1 MNANTPAQAPVKQK
15 KVRTFRHHAVR
26 WSLGLVVLL
35 LVTFVVI
42 VAAVFYLIKTVEGQ
56 RTLFGA
62 VQSWSNG
69 LVTVVEPA
77 GDIRNNFSAKEVQIA
92 LPSSR
97 VVVRNLN
104 YSLADYDLRPPRFH
118 FDRLSAT
125 EIDVST
131 RPTEPTPPP
140 KSMELPFALL
150 IDALS
155 IGKLSVHPEKTD
167 AAKATVITDVGGT
180 IDLGPKTHLVK
191 LVNATVD
198 TLRVT
203 GEGTLAPQ
211 APLMLKA
218 NVVARQEAK
227 GDATG
232 VPWTA
237 SLSADGP
244 LENFGVTVIARAAD
258 QSLDA
263 SARVEPFA
271 TLPLSA
277 LAARFDRFDVSKLVP
292 GAPST
297 ALSGKADIALARD
310 QPLRIVIEA
319 TNATP
324 GSLDRKQLPVSAL
337 KIAASGTPENAVIE
351 TFSAQLAGSKAA
363 AGRITGSGTW
373 KSGPWQL
380 AFDASDVKLAELDSR
395 WPALQLAGRATAS
408 GEDTTA
414 FKPIALKATLKGTAL
429 AALIDQERLPT
440 GLRSG
445 VDVNITGKIQQSRI
459 ALSEVNV
466 AAGAAQIRGTL
477 VAERD
482 AVSNTTAAATAQKSR
497 PWRVSTETQW
507 SKLDPFAFM
516 PSRAGAAQNALL
528 NGNIKGNAIIDF
540 AALTKPI
547 AASADVT
554 IKDSRWGAQ
563 PLTVDA
569 KLTLLAPSDMPN
581 LPPRIETGGN
591 LVLASNRAQ
600 WNGRLGAVS
609 DVLTWSID
617 AQNLSVLQAMD
628 PGRMSPR
635 RMPGP
640 GDDAKNKATLSGNV
654 KGQGTLTGAWST
666 LAVDATLN
674 GQDFALAATRVQR
687 FAVKLQVAL
696 RPDAPFNLDLSADG
710 ISSGAPSNTAIGSLN
725 LRGKG
730 SLREHRIEATGT
742 LKQGE
747 RNLQLIAALTGR
759 AESTA
764 ESALSAWGGALERLQ
779 IDEAASREGAVAQ
792 AWARFEPFTLH
803 WRSGSGVSGNTFTA
817 DAAKAVIASVPI
829 NWTTLQY
836 STASTT
842 QSTPSFSGAGNIGP
856 FNVVALERQ
865 WGRDTFDGDL
875 MLAGRFALST
885 EGGTRATL
893 ELARQSGDLRIGD
906 NAGSGSLGLRELKF
920 ALNAGQGIWRVSQ
933 LIDGERVGRA
943 VATATITASAQDMF
957 PPASSPLDGKLS
969 ARLDS
974 LAAWGSFL
982 PPGWRLGG
990 GLNGEA
996 TFGGTLGNPEGQG
1009 ALVLNDLTIKNALQG
1024 VDLAEGRGRIVFVG
1038 EQVQLEAV
1046 SARGG
1051 DGRITVDGG
1060 ATLSTKP
1067 EVQLTLKAEN
1077 FRLLNRVDRRLDASG
1092 TARLNANFD
1101 AIKLDGNFKVDRGF
1115 FDISQADAPTLSDD
1129 VVVQRKS
1136 VVMDAKTPVA
1146 PPRKTKIDVDLA
1158 LDLGGDLQLKGR
1170 GINARLA
1177 GQLKLTTPGGQL
1189 AANGNVSTV
1198 RGTYRAY
1205 GQDLEIDRGQI
1216 AFTGNV
1222 SNPRLDILALRARS
1236 DPDQT
1241 VGVAITGTAR
1251 SPRIKLYAD
1260 PDRTDTE
1267 KLAMLVT
1274 GKSSDNL
1281 SRDDTVL
1288 VQKAAFAL
1296 LAGEGESISSRFGLD
1311 TLGVATNSGTTKD
1324 TVVTIGKQISD
1335 RLYVGYERGLKAT
1348 TGTLQLIYRIN
1359 NSLNVRAQSGEES
1372 AIDLFWTLRWD
1383 KSPFE
1388 KPQR

>member
-1 MNANTPAQAPVKQK
+1 MNANTPERPPAKPR
-15 KVRTFRHHAVR
+15 KVRTLGHHAVR

-42 VAAVFYLIKTVEGQ
+42 VAVVYYLIKTVDGQ

-69 LVTVVEPA
+69 LVTVIEPA
-77 GDIRNNFSAKEVQIA
+77 GDIRGNFFAKEVQIA

-97 VVVRNLN
+97 VVVRNLS

-118 FDRLSAT
+118 FDRLSAA
-125 EIDVST
+125 EVAVST
-131 RPTEPTPPP
+131 RPIETTPPP
-140 KSMELPFALL
+140 KSMELPFALV
-150 IDALS
+150 IDALT
-155 IGKLSVHPEKTD
+155 IGKLSVHPEKAD
-167 AAKATVITDVGGT
+167 AAKATVFTQLSGAIN
-180 IDLGPKTHLVK
+180 LGSQAHLVS
-191 LVNATVD
+191 LTNATVD
-198 TLRVT
+198 TLHIN
-203 GEGTLAPQ
+203 GDATLATQ
-211 APLMLKA
+211 APLTLRA

-227 GDATG
+227 GDAAG
-232 VPWTA
+232 IPWTA
-237 SLSADGP
+237 LLTADGP
-244 LENFGVTVIARAAD
+244 LENFGATVTARAAD

-263 SARVEPFA
+263 TARVQPFA
-271 TLPLSA
+271 TMPLSA
-277 LAARFDRFDVSKLVP
+277 LAARFDRFDVSKLLP
-292 GAPST
+292 AAPST
-297 ALSGKADIALARD
+297 TLTGKADIALIKD
-310 QPLRIVIEA
+310 QPMRIVVAA

-324 GSLDRKQLPVSAL
+324 GSLDRKLLPISAL
-337 KIAASGTPENAVIE
+337 KITASGTPESAVIE
-351 TFSAQLAGSKAA
+351 AFNAQLSGSKGN
-363 AGRITGSGTW
+363 AGRIIGSGTW
-373 KSGPWQL
+373 KTGPWQL
-380 AFDASDVKLAELDSR
+380 AFDASDVKLSELDAR
-395 WPALQLAGRATAS
+395 WPALQVAGRVTAA

-414 FKPIALKATLKGTAL
+414 LKPIALKATLKAT
-429 AALIDQERLPT
+429 ALIDQKRLPT

-445 VDVNITGKIQQSRI
+445 VDVNIIGKVQQLRI
-459 ALSEVNV
+459 ELSEINV
-466 AAGAAQIRGTL
+466 VAGAAQVRGTL

-482 AVSNTTAAATAQKSR
+482 ATSNTTTATTAHKST
-497 PWRVSTETQW
+497 PWRVTTDTRW
-507 SKLDPFAFM
+507 SNLDPFAFM
-516 PSRAGAAQNALL
+516 PPRAGAAQSAAL
-528 NGNIKGNAIIDF
+528 NGSIKGNAII
-540 AALTKPI
+540 APVALTRPI
-547 AASADVT
+547 AAMADVV

-563 PLTVDA
+563 PLTGEA
-569 KLTLLAPSDMPN
+569 KLTLLGPADAPN
-581 LPPRIETGGN
+581 LPPRIESSGN

-600 WNGRLGAVS
+600 WSGRLGAPS
-609 DVLTWSID
+609 DVLTWSLD
-617 AQNLSVLQAMD
+617 AQNLSALQGLD
-628 PGRMSPR
+628 TKSRMGVATS
-635 RMPGP
+635 
-640 GDDAKNKATLSGNV
+640 KATLSGVV
-654 KGQGTLTGAWST
+654 KSQGTLAGAWNA
-666 LAVDATLN
+666 LAVDASMS
-674 GQDFALAATRVQR
+674 GQDVAQAATRVQK
-687 FAVKLQVAL
+687 FTAKLQVAL
-696 RPDAPFNLDLSADG
+696 QPDAPFNLDLTAEG
-710 ISSGAPSNTAIGSLN
+710 ISNGAPANTSLGSLN
-725 LRGKG
+725 LQGKG

-747 RNLQLIAALTGR
+747 RNLQLSAALAGR
-759 AESTA
+759 TESNA
-764 ESALSAWGGALERLQ
+764 SSALAAWTGAIERLQ
-779 IDEAASREGAVAQ
+779 VNETAAREDLVPQ
-792 AWARFEPFTLH
+792 VWARVEPFTLR
-803 WRSGSGVSGNTFTA
+803 WKGGTPTSGSTFVA
-817 DAAKAVIASVPI
+817 DAGRALIATVPI
-829 NWTTLQY
+829 NWSALQY
-836 STASTT
+836 TAANTA
-842 QSTPSFSGAGNIGP
+842 QSAPKFSGTGNIGP

-865 WGRDTFDGDL
+865 LGGKNLEGDL
-875 MLAGRFALST
+875 VLAGRFAVST
-885 EGGTRATL
+885 DNGTRAML
-893 ELARQSGDLRIGD
+893 ELARQSGDLRIGE
-906 NAGSGSLGLRELKF
+906 NAGSGLLGLRELKF
-920 ALNAGQGIWRVSQ
+920 ALNGDQGIWRVSQ
-933 LIDGERVGRA
+933 IIDGERVGRA
-943 VATATITASAQDMF
+943 EAMANITASAQDLF
-957 PPASSPLDGKLS
+957 PPMSSPFDGKLT
-969 ARLDS
+969 ARLDN
-974 LAAWGSFL
+974 LAVWSSFL

-996 TFGGTLGNPEGQG
+996 KFSGTLGAPKAQG
-1009 ALVLNDLTIKNALQG
+1009 ALVLNELSIKNSLEG
-1024 VDLAEGRGRIVFVG
+1024 VDLIEGRGRIVFVG
-1038 EQVQLEAV
+1038 DQVQLEAV
-1046 SARGG
+1046 TARGG
-1051 DGRITVDGG
+1051 DGRITVDGKG
-1060 ATLSTKP
+1060 TLSTKP
-1067 EVQLTLKAEN
+1067 DVQLTLRAEN
-1077 FRLLNRVDRRLDASG
+1077 FRLLGRVDRRIDASG
-1092 TARLNANFD
+1092 MARLSANND
-1101 AIKLDGNFKVDRGF
+1101 AIKLDGSFKVDRGL

-1129 VVVQRKS
+1129 VYVKRKPTAAEMRAVS
-1136 VVMDAKTPVA
+1136 PPPT
-1146 PPRKTKIDVDLA
+1146 PPRKTKIEVDLA